1 MDNPN
6 VALIAP
12 TIVNCTVVLRKPNA
26 ELRTREHLT
35 VGEVERLIDC
45 ASENRQGQRDG
56 LMILLAFRHG
66 LRAAEVCDLRWEQID
81 FATATLHVRR
91 IKNGT
96 PATHP
101 LTGREMRA
109 LRKHQRESGPSAFV
123 FVSERGAPLSAPG
136 FSRMVERA
144 GRAAK
149 LGIKVHAHML
159 RHACGYALANAG
171 HDTRALQAYLG
182 HRNIQNTTR
191 YTALA
196 QDRFK
201 GFWRD

>member
-1 MDNPN
+1 MDNSN
-6 VALIAP
+6 AALIAP
-12 TIVNCTVVLRKPNA
+12 AIVNRTVLRRANA

-35 VGEVERLIDC
+35 TDEVEKLIEIA
-45 ASENRQGQRDG
+45 ASNRQGQRDG

-81 FATATLHVRR
+81 FTTATLHVRR
-91 IKNGT
+91 IKHGT

-109 LRKHQRESGPSAFV
+109 LRKHQREASPSAFV
-123 FVSERGAPLSAPG
+123 FTSERGAPLSAPG

-201 GFWRD
+201 GFWQD